1 MKIAMVVPV
10 FPKLSETFIAGKFLG
25 LLRRGHD
32 VRVICQAFDLGALAY
47 FPGLA
52 ERNDLTRRVVVR
64 RPTQTRWRAA
74 MAAPAALANS
84 IGADWRNRCRYLSR
98 GWRKFGLGLPRQ
110 LYLDSEL
117 IEWHP
122 DIVHFEFGTL
132 ARGRVEQIGWLGGKS
147 VVSFRGH
154 DLLFVGLDKED
165 FYADLW
171 EHADALHFL
180 GNALW
185 QAARRRGCPAGK
197 SHRLIAP
204 AIDAEFF
211 NPADREPHGIL
222 GTKQRPIRLVSAGR
236 LDWTKGYEYAM
247 QAVARLRNQGV
258 NVEYR
263 IVGDGGQR
271 DALSFARRE
280 MGIEEGVTFLG
291 AASPGTVRDELQ
303 RADIFL
309 HGAVAEGFSNAV
321 LEAQAMELPVVS
333 SDACGLPEN
342 VVDGVTAFV
351 VPRRDPAA
359 LADRVLELAVHP
371 ELRRA
376 MGRSGRRRVLE
387 EFNLDKQI
395 DAFEELYES
404 VVVGEPA
411 RSPREL
417 ASGLAIRQHPAA

>member
-32 VRVICQAFDLGALAY
+32 VRVICQTFDPGALAY

-64 RPTQTRWRAA
+64 RPAEPRWRAA

-98 GWRKFGLGLPRQ
+98 GGREFGLDLPRQ
-110 LYLDSEL
+110 LYLDAEL
-117 IEWHP
+117 IECRP

-154 DLLFVGLDKED
+154 DLLFVGIDSED
-165 FYADLW
+165 FYADVW
-171 EHADALHFL
+171 KHADALHFL
-180 GNALW
+180 GTALW

-204 AIDAEFF
+204 AIDAVFF
-211 NPADREPHGIL
+211 KPAARETYGVL
-222 GTKQRPIRLVSAGR
+222 GGRRPVRLVGAGR
-236 LDWTKGYEYAM
+236 LDWTKGYEYAL

-271 DALSFARRE
+271 NALSFARRE
-280 MGIEEGVTFLG
+280 MGLETSVTFLG
-291 AASPGTVRDELQ
+291 GASPATVRDELQ

-309 HGAVAEGFSNAV
+309 HAAVAEGFSNAV
-321 LEAQAMELPVVS
+321 LEAQAMELPIVS

-342 VVDGVTAFV
+342 VAAGVTGFV

-359 LADRVLELAVHP
+359 LADQILKLAVQP
-371 ELRRA
+371 ELRRT
-376 MGRSGRRRVLE
+376 MGRAGRRRVLE
-387 EFNLDKQI
+387 EFDPEKQI

-411 RSPREL
+411 RSPRESV
-417 ASGLAIRQHPAA
+417 SGLAIRQHPAA